1 MFIILLTKKSPHLIK
16 IFVSAKLPLN
26 AKKKKLIS
34 KKNNYNSND
43 NDNINFDNDNSNN
56 GKNAITIII
65 ITTLFQ

>member
-1 MFIILLTKKSPHLIK
+1 MLIILLTQKSPHLIK

-26 AKKKKLIS
+26 AKKKPIS

-56 GKNAITIII
+56 GKM
-65 ITTLFQ
+65 LLLLLL

>member
-1 MFIILLTKKSPHLIK
+1 MLIILLTQKSPHLIK

-26 AKKKKLIS
+26 AKKKPIS

-43 NDNINFDNDNSNN
+43 NDNITFDNDNSDN

>member
-1 MFIILLTKKSPHLIK
+1 MFIILLTQKSPHLIK

-26 AKKKKLIS
+26 AKKKLIS
-34 KKNNYNSND
+34 KKNNYKSND
-43 NDNINFDNDNSNN
+43 DDNINIDNSNSNN